1 LIKKIVLLILLT
13 NSFMLT
19 SCLYRGGPVYVGEER
34 AAKKRIKEIL
44 AAIENKD
51 KEAMKAL
58 FSKKA
63 LAEVNDFDE
72 GVDYLFDFF
81 QGDVQS

>member
-1 LIKKIVLLILLT
+1 
-13 NSFMLT
+13 
-19 SCLYRGGPVYVGEER
+19 VYVGEER

-58 FSKKA
+58 FPKRR
-63 LAEVNDFDE
+63 
-72 GVDYLFDFF
+72 
-81 QGDVQS
+81 

>member
-1 LIKKIVLLILLT
+1 
-13 NSFMLT
+13 
-19 SCLYRGGPVYVGEER
+19 VYVGEER

>member
-1 LIKKIVLLILLT
+1 MIKKAVLLIFLT
-13 NSFMLT
+13 STFILT
-19 SCLYRGGPVYVGEER
+19 SCLFRGRIVYVGEER
-34 AAKKRIKEIL
+34 AAKERIQEIL
-44 AAIENKD
+44 AAIKDKD

-63 LAEVNDFDE
+63 LEEANEIDE

-81 QGDVQS
+81 